1 MSTLIFDI
9 ETVGVNFDTLDEKTK
24 ENLTAWIK
32 RESESE
38 ADYEKSLE
46 VLKNG
51 LGFSPLTGEIVAIG
65 VLDADKEK
73 GVVYFQSPE
82 KDIEDFEEGGIKYKA
97 MGEDEMLAA
106 FWEGAKSYQEF
117 VTFNGRAFD
126 APFLN
131 IRSAIHQIRPSV
143 DLMSNRYLS
152 SQKFGPRH
160 VDLADQFTYYG
171 AMRKHPSLH
180 LLCRAFGITS
190 PKEGEVTGDQV
201 GQLFFNKEYEKIAR
215 YNAGDLFAT
224 KTLFEYWNAYLKF

>member
-32 RESESE
+32 REAESE

-46 VLKNG
+46 VLKAG

-73 GVVYFQSPE
+73 GAVYFQAPE
-82 KDIEDFEEGGIKYKA
+82 KDIADFEEGGIKYKS

-106 FWEGAKSYQEF
+106 FWDGARQYNEF
-117 VTFNGRAFD
+117 VSFNGRGFD
-126 APFLN
+126 APFLM

-160 VDLADQFTYYG
+160 VDLADQFTFYG
-171 AMRKHPSLH
+171 AVRKRPSLH
-180 LLCRAFGITS
+180 LLCRAFGIAS

>member
-1 MSTLIFDI
+1 MSTLIIDI
-9 ETVGVNFDTLDEKTK
+9 ETVGVNFETLDEKTK

-32 RESESE
+32 QESESE
-38 ADYEKSLE
+38 EEYAKAFE

-51 LGFSPLTGEIVAIG
+51 LGFSPLTGEIAAIG

-73 GVVYFQSPE
+73 GAVYFQSPE
-82 KDIEDFEEGGIKYKA
+82 KDTEDFEEGGIKYKA
-97 MGEDEMLAA
+97 MSEDEMLGA
-106 FWEGAKSYQEF
+106 FWEGARQYNEF

-126 APFLN
+126 APFLA
-131 IRSAIHQIRPSV
+131 IRSAIHQIRPTV

-160 VDLADQFTYYG
+160 VDLADQFTFYG
-171 AMRKHPSLH
+171 AMRKRPSLH
-180 LLCRAFGITS
+180 LLCHAFGIKS

-201 GQLFFNKEYEKIAR
+201 GKLFFNKEYEKIAR

-224 KTLFEYWNAYLKF
+224 KTLFEYWNTYLRF

>member
-32 RESESE
+32 RESEDE
-38 ADYEKSLE
+38 AD
-46 VLKNG
+46 N
-51 LGFSPLTGEIVAIG
+51 
-65 VLDADKEK
+65 EK

-143 DLMSNRYLS
+143 DLMTNRYLS

-180 LLCRAFGITS
+180 L
-190 PKEGEVTGDQV
+190 
-201 GQLFFNKEYEKIAR
+201 
-215 YNAGDLFAT
+215 
-224 KTLFEYWNAYLKF
+224 